1 VLPFHLEWATI
12 LKTHC
17 LKASTCVMQL
27 YDFSINWQFCF
38 QNQRIVGSGFLRKNQ
53 NQGIAG
59 FGYFRN
65 IKGLGLFMKE
75 PAMDWWVEKW
85 FFEKN

>member
-12 LKTHC
+12 LKTQG
-17 LKASTCVMQL
+17 LKASTNVVQL
-27 YDFSINWQFCF
+27 YDFSNNWRFWFFFKF

-65 IKGLGLFMKE
+65 IKELALFVKE
-75 PAMDWWVEKW
+75 PAMDW
-85 FFEKN
+85 